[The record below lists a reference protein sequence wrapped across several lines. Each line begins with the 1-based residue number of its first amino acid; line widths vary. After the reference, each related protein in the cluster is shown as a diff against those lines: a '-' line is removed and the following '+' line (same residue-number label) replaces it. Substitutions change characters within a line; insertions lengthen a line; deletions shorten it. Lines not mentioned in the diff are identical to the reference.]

1 MIGGW
6 TGTVLRV
13 NLTRGSIKKEAL
25 REDWA
30 RDYVGGR
37 GLGTR
42 YAWEE
47 IDPSVDP
54 FSPKNK
60 LLFVT
65 GPLTGT
71 NASCGARYMVVTKG
85 ALTGAITTSN
95 SGGHWGPELKFA
107 GYDMI
112 IVEGRA
118 PQPCYL
124 WIHNDQVEIR
134 DATHL
139 WGKGVWETEETLRKE
154 SGVPDT
160 IVASIGPA
168 GENLVRFAAILN
180 DLHRAAGRSGVGAV
194 MGSKLLKAIAVR
206 GTGGVRLSDP
216 RGFMAASW
224 AMKAKLKESAVTS
237 EGLPVY
243 GTAVLVNVINEHGA
257 MPTRNHLE
265 TVFEKAEDM
274 SGETLTDTRLVAKA
288 WRFLVYK
295 DGGPRLY
302 LTRLEDVEH
311 EAYCLLLAERGGARV
326 PDVVVTGAAGPNA
339 ALLVERR
346 PQGTHLADA
355 DEDVLTDSLLDA
367 VWQQAI
373 NVHQGGV
380 AHNALNLE
388 HILSTPD
395 GPAVVDFENAW
406 AMGADCG
413 IGDLDA
419 LIKAGWL
426 CNDLGMDPITYG
438 ATLAAAMEMYEKE
451 IISNSVSGMPLRF
464 GSAEALLT
472 MAEQTAYRR
481 GFGNLL
487 AEGSKRLTARFGH
500 PEFFM
505 GVRGQEF
512 PAYDARAVQ
521 GMGLGYATSN
531 RGACHLKAYTVS
543 PEILGIPKKMDPH
556 THEGKAEITKIFQ
569 DITCAVD
576 ATGLCLFLTFG
587 VGLEEMLPQLVAATG
602 IPYTMETLTQV
613 GERIWNLERLW
624 NERAGLGKGS
634 DVLPKRLLEDP
645 VPSGPAKGLV
655 SKLPQMLPEYYQ
667 LRGWTVDGEVT
678 PEKRRELSLP

>member
-13 NLTRGSIKKEAL
+13 NLTRGTIKKEPL

-47 IDPSVDP
+47 IDPTVDP

-107 GYDMI
+107 GYDML
-112 IVEGRA
+112 IVDGRA
-118 PQPCYL
+118 TQPCYL
-124 WIHNDQVEIR
+124 WIHNDEVELR

-154 SGVPDT
+154 TGVPDT

-206 GTGGVRLSDP
+206 GTGGVRLADP

-224 AMKAKLKESAVTS
+224 AMKAKLKESAVTA

-274 SGETLTDTRLVAKA
+274 SGETLTDTRLVANKA
-288 WRFLVYK
+288 CFACTIACGRVTMLPGEASNKFSVSTSPRNWK
-295 DGGPRLY
+295 IAGEGPEY
-302 LTRLEDVEH
+302 
-311 EAYCLLLAERGGARV
+311 
-326 PDVVVTGAAGPNA
+326 
-339 ALLVERR
+339 
-346 PQGTHLADA
+346 
-355 DEDVLTDSLLDA
+355 
-367 VWQQAI
+367 
-373 NVHQGGV
+373 
-380 AHNALNLE
+380 
-388 HILSTPD
+388 
-395 GPAVVDFENAW
+395 ENAW

-451 IISNSVSGMPLRF
+451 IISNSVTGMPLRF
-464 GSAEALLT
+464 GSAEALLA
-472 MAEQTAYRR
+472 MAEQTAQRR

-602 IPYTMETLTQV
+602 TPYTMETLTQV

-634 DVLPKRLLEDP
+634 DVLPKRLLEEP

-667 LRGWTVDGEVT
+667 LRGWTPEGEVT
-678 PEKRRELSLP
+678 AEKRHELGLP